1 MMKILFASS
10 EAVPFAK
17 TGGLADVSGSLP
29 RVLAEMGHEVFLIL
43 PKYRSIDEKRFP
55 LTKTGITLKVPIAL
69 RVETAE
75 VYSSESDPHFHS
87 LFIRKDA
94 YYDRDQLYGT
104 PSGDFEDNAERF
116 TFFSR
121 ALVETTLALEMSPDI
136 IHCNDWQ
143 TGLAPVYL
151 KTLYRNSSSLKQ
163 AASIFT
169 IHNIG
174 YQGLFWHYDMQLTN
188 LGWELFTPQ
197 ALEFYGKVNFL
208 KAGIVFADAVTTVSR
223 KYMEEIQTP
232 EFGAGLDGVLR
243 DRKEDLYG
251 ILNGVDYA
259 EWSPAKDPFIKEQ
272 YGPADLKGKRAC
284 KADLQREFGLAMTEE
299 VPLIG
304 MISRLDEQKGFDL
317 IEAIM
322 EKLMEL
328 GPQCVLLGTGKEK
341 YHLLLENLQKEYP
354 QQLGVKIAFDNVL
367 AHKIEAGADMF
378 LMPSRYEPCGLNQIY
393 SLKYGTV
400 PIVRA
405 TGGLDDTIE
414 DFNPLSAEGNGFK
427 FRDYAANCLL
437 EAIKRA
443 LQVYRDRP
451 LWERLMVRGMSA
463 DFSWKRS
470 ASEYLRVYQETI
482 EKKKAR
488 AAVR

>member
-1 MMKILFASS
+1 MKILFASS

-43 PKYRSIDEKRFP
+43 PKYRSIDEKRFS

-75 VYSSESDPHFHS
+75 VYSCESVPRFHS
-87 LFIRKDA
+87 LFLRKDA

-121 ALVETTLALEMSPDI
+121 ALLEAALALDINPDI

-151 KTLYRNSSSLKQ
+151 KTLYRNSSSLKP
-163 AASIFT
+163 AASVFT
-169 IHNIG
+169 VHNIG
-174 YQGLFWHYDMQLTN
+174 YQGLFWHYDLQLTN

-197 ALEFYGKVNFL
+197 ALEFYGKINFL

-251 ILNGVDYA
+251 ILNGVDYG

-284 KADLQREFGLAMTEE
+284 KSDLQREFGLELRQE
-299 VPLIG
+299 IPLIG
-304 MISRLDEQKGFDL
+304 MVSRLDEQKGFDL

-341 YHLLLENLQKEYP
+341 YHLLLESLQRKYP
-354 QQLGVKIAFDNVL
+354 QQLGVKIGFNNVL

-405 TGGLDDTIE
+405 TGGLDDTIA
-414 DFNPLSAEGNGFK
+414 DFNPLRAAGNGFK
-427 FRDYAANCLL
+427 FRDYTASCLL
-437 EAIKRA
+437 EAIQRA
-443 LQVYRDRP
+443 LQAYRDRP
-451 LWERLMVRGMSA
+451 LWENLMVRGMLA
-463 DFSWKRS
+463 DFSWERS
-470 ASEYLRVYQETI
+470 TSEYLKVYQETL
-482 EKKKAR
+482 EKKKSRTAGR
-488 AAVR
+488 

>member
-75 VYSSESDPHFHS
+75 VYSCESVPRFHS
-87 LFIRKDA
+87 LFLRKDA

-121 ALVETTLALEMSPDI
+121 ALLEAALALDINPDI

-151 KTLYRNSSSLKQ
+151 KTLYRNSSSLKP
-163 AASIFT
+163 AASVFT
-169 IHNIG
+169 VHNIG
-174 YQGLFWHYDMQLTN
+174 YQGLFWHYDLQLTN

-197 ALEFYGKVNFL
+197 ALEFYGKINFL
-208 KAGIVFADAVTTVSR
+208 KAGMVFADAVTTVSR

-251 ILNGVDYA
+251 ILNGVDYD
-259 EWSPAKDPFIKEQ
+259 EWSPAKDPFIREQ

-284 KADLQREFGLAMTEE
+284 KADLQREFGLELRPE
-299 VPLIG
+299 IPLIG

-341 YHLLLENLQKEYP
+341 YHLLLESLQKKYP
-354 QQLGVKIAFDNVL
+354 QQLGVKIAFNNVL

-405 TGGLDDTIE
+405 TGGLDDTIA
-414 DFNPLSAEGNGFK
+414 DFNPLSAAGNGFK
-427 FRDYAANCLL
+427 FRDYTASCLL
-437 EAIKRA
+437 EAIQRA
-443 LQVYRDRP
+443 LQAYRDRP
-451 LWERLMVRGMSA
+451 LWENLMVRGMLA
-463 DFSWKRS
+463 DFSWERS
-470 ASEYLRVYQETI
+470 ASEYLKVYQETL
-482 EKKKAR
+482 EKKKSRTAGR
-488 AAVR
+488 

>member
-1 MMKILFASS
+1 MKILFASS

-17 TGGLADVSGSLP
+17 TGGLGDVSGSLP
-29 RVLAEMGHEVFLIL
+29 RVLAQMGHEVFLIL
-43 PKYRSIDEKRFP
+43 PKYRSVDEKRFP
-55 LTKTGITLKVPIAL
+55 LTKTGITLKVPVAL
-69 RVETAE
+69 RTETAE
-75 VYSSESDPHFHS
+75 VYSHESTPGFRT
-87 LFIRKDA
+87 LFIRKDP

-104 PSGDFEDNAERF
+104 SGGDFEDNAERF

-121 ALVETTLALEMSPDI
+121 ALVEAALALDLNPDI

-151 KTLYRNSSSLKQ
+151 KTLYRNSPSLRRT
-163 AASIFT
+163 ASVFT

-174 YQGLFWHYDMQLTN
+174 YQGLFWHYDLQLTN

-197 ALEFYGKVNFL
+197 ALEYYGKINFL

-243 DRKEDLYG
+243 DRKKDLYG
-251 ILNGVDYA
+251 ILNGVDYDV
-259 EWSPAKDPFIKEQ
+259 WSPLQDPLIKER
-272 YGPADLKGKRAC
+272 YRPEDLKGKRAC
-284 KADLQREFGLAMTEE
+284 KADLQREFGLAVSEE
-299 VPLIG
+299 TPLIG

-317 IEAIM
+317 IAEIM
-322 EKLMEL
+322 EELMEL

-341 YHLLLENLQKEYP
+341 FHLLLEGLQKKYP
-354 QQLGVKIAFDNVL
+354 QQLGVKIAFDNML

-414 DFNPLSAEGNGFK
+414 DFSPLSNAGNGFK
-427 FRDYAANCLL
+427 LRDYAASCLM

-443 LQVYRDRP
+443 LLAYRERA
-451 LWERLMVRGMSA
+451 LWENLMLRGMSA
-463 DFSWKRS
+463 DFSWERS
-470 ASEYLRVYQETI
+470 AGEYLKVYQETI
-482 EKKKAR
+482 AKKKAQT
-488 AAVR
+488 AAG

>member
-1 MMKILFASS
+1 MKILFASS

-43 PKYRSIDEKRFP
+43 PKYRPIDEKRFP
-55 LTKTGITLKVPIAL
+55 LTKTGILLKVPIAL
-69 RVETAE
+69 KVETAE
-75 VYSSESDPHFHS
+75 VYSSESVPHFHS

-121 ALVETTLALEMSPDI
+121 AILEAALALEVSPDI

-251 ILNGVDYA
+251 ILNGVDYD
-259 EWSPAKDPFIKEQ
+259 EWSPGKDPFIKER
-272 YGPADLKGKRAC
+272 YGPAGLKGKRVC
-284 KADLQREFGLAMTEE
+284 KADLQREFGLAMREE

-317 IEAIM
+317 IAAIM

-341 YHLLLENLQKEYP
+341 YHLLLENLQKKYP
-354 QQLGVKIAFDNVL
+354 QQLGVKIAFDNAL

-405 TGGLDDTIE
+405 TGGLDDTIQ
-414 DFNPLSAEGNGFK
+414 DFSPLSAEGNGFK
-427 FRDYAANCLL
+427 FRDYAASGLL
-437 EAIKRA
+437 ETIQRA
-443 LQVYRDRP
+443 LRAYRDRP
-451 LWERLMVRGMSA
+451 LWEKLMVRGMSA
-463 DFSWKRS
+463 DFSWERS
-470 ASEYLRVYQETI
+470 ASEYLKVYRETI
-482 EKKKAR
+482 EKKKAKT
-488 AAVR
+488 AAR

>member
-29 RVLAEMGHEVFLIL
+29 RVLAQMGHEVFLIL
-43 PKYRSIDEKRFP
+43 PKYRSIDGKRCP

-75 VYSSESDPHFHS
+75 VYSCDSVPRFHS

-94 YYDRDQLYGT
+94 YYEREQLYGT

-121 ALVETTLALEMSPDI
+121 ALVEAAVALDLNPDI

-169 IHNIG
+169 VHNIG
-174 YQGLFWHYDMQLTN
+174 YQGLFWHYDLQLTN

-197 ALEFYGKVNFL
+197 ALEFYGKINFL
-208 KAGIVFADAVTTVSR
+208 KAGMVFADAVTTVSR

-243 DRKEDLYG
+243 DRKGDLYG
-251 ILNGVDYA
+251 ILNGVDYD
-259 EWSPAKDPFIKEQ
+259 EWSPAKDPLIKEQ
-272 YGPADLKGKRAC
+272 YSPADLKGKRAC
-284 KADLQREFGLAMTEE
+284 KGDLQREFGLELREE
-299 VPLIG
+299 IPLIG

-341 YHLLLENLQKEYP
+341 YHLLLEDLQKKYP
-354 QQLGVKIAFDNVL
+354 GQLGVKIAFNNVL

-405 TGGLDDTIE
+405 TGGLDDTIA
-414 DFNPLSAEGNGFK
+414 DFNPLTAAGNGFK
-427 FRDYAANCLL
+427 FRDHTASCLL
-437 EAIKRA
+437 EAIQRA
-443 LQVYRDRP
+443 LQAYRDRP
-451 LWERLMVRGMSA
+451 LWENLMLRGMSA
-463 DFSWKRS
+463 DFSWERS
-470 ASEYLRVYQETI
+470 AREYLQVYQETL
-482 EKKKAR
+482 EKKKSRTAGR
-488 AAVR
+488 

>member
-1 MMKILFASS
+1 MKIVFASS

-43 PKYRSIDEKRFP
+43 PKYRSIDEKRFS

-69 RVETAE
+69 RMETAE
-75 VYSSESDPHFHS
+75 VYSGESVPRFHS
-87 LFIRKDA
+87 LFIRKDT

-121 ALVETTLALEMSPDI
+121 ALLETALALDVNPDI

-151 KTLYRNSSSLKQ
+151 KTLYRNSSSLKP

-169 IHNIG
+169 VHNIG
-174 YQGLFWHYDMQLTN
+174 YQGLFWHYDLQLTN

-197 ALEFYGKVNFL
+197 ALEFYGKINFL
-208 KAGIVFADAVTTVSR
+208 KAGMVFADAVTTVSR

-243 DRKEDLYG
+243 GRKEDLYG
-251 ILNGVDYA
+251 ILNGVDYG
-259 EWSPAKDPFIKEQ
+259 EWSPAKDPLIKEP
-272 YGPADLKGKRAC
+272 YSPADLKGKRAC
-284 KADLQREFGLAMTEE
+284 KTDLQREFGLELREE
-299 VPLIG
+299 TPLIG

-328 GPQCVLLGTGKEK
+328 GPQYVLLGTGKEK
-341 YHLLLENLQKEYP
+341 YHLLLENLQKKYP
-354 QQLGVKIAFDNVL
+354 QQLGVKIAFNNVL

-405 TGGLDDTIE
+405 TGGLDDTIA
-414 DFNPLSAEGNGFK
+414 DFNPLTAAGNGFK
-427 FRDYAANCLL
+427 FQDYTASGLL
-437 EAIKRA
+437 EAIQRA
-443 LQVYRDRP
+443 LRVYSDRP
-451 LWERLMVRGMSA
+451 TWEKLMLRGMSA
-463 DFSWKRS
+463 DFSWERS
-470 ASEYLRVYQETI
+470 AREYLKVYQETL
-482 EKKKAR
+482 ERKKSRTAGR
-488 AAVR
+488 

>member
-1 MMKILFASS
+1 MKILFASS

-75 VYSSESDPHFHS
+75 VYSCESLPRLHS

-94 YYDRDQLYGT
+94 YYDRDQLYGM

-121 ALVETTLALEMSPDI
+121 ALLEAALALDVNPAI

-151 KTLYRNSSSLKQ
+151 KTLYRNSSSLKP

-169 IHNIG
+169 VHNIG
-174 YQGLFWHYDMQLTN
+174 YQGLFWHYDLQLTN

-197 ALEFYGKVNFL
+197 ALEFYGKINFL
-208 KAGIVFADAVTTVSR
+208 KAGMVFADAVTTVSR

-232 EFGAGLDGVLR
+232 EFGKGLDGVLR

-251 ILNGVDYA
+251 ILNGVDYD
-259 EWSPAKDPFIKEQ
+259 EWSPVKDPFIKER
-272 YGPADLKGKRAC
+272 YSPAELKGKRTC
-284 KADLQREFGLAMTEE
+284 KADLQREFGLELREE
-299 VPLIG
+299 IPLIG

-341 YHLLLENLQKEYP
+341 YHLLLENWQKKYP
-354 QQLGVKIAFDNVL
+354 RQLGVKIAFNNVL

-405 TGGLDDTIE
+405 TGGLDDTIT
-414 DFNPLSAEGNGFK
+414 DFTPQAAAGNGFK
-427 FRDYAANCLL
+427 FRDYTASALL
-437 EAIKRA
+437 EAIQRA
-443 LQVYRDRP
+443 LEAYRDRP
-451 LWERLMVRGMSA
+451 LWENLMVRGMSA
-463 DFSWKRS
+463 DFSWERS
-470 ASEYLRVYQETI
+470 AGEYLKAYQATI
-482 EKKKAR
+482 EKKKAKTADR
-488 AAVR
+488 